1 MFLRARG
8 VRVAGLVDVVHTGCA
23 NIDRNLAR
31 GGRKVVGRDDLQ
43 YRGIPETVS
52 HNLHYKTSFLL
63 QIRSC
68 ACGSAHAQ
76 LDWLRRSE
84 VSVGGTGLGQMTQ
97 VK

>member
-1 MFLRARG
+1 MFVRAIG
-8 VRVAGLVDVVHTGCA
+8 VRVAGVVDVVHPGGA
-23 NIDRNLAR
+23 NFDGDLAR
-31 GGRKVVGRDDLQ
+31 SGRKVVGRDDLQ
-43 YRGIPETVS
+43 HRGIPETGS